1 MIVTQARM
9 VWFYSHLVR
18 TGHGGPEYLDAA
30 DVGYRFLKDKMWDRK
45 NGGFYWEV
53 DVTGDNKLQRNKHLY
68 GQAFAL
74 YALSEYYLA
83 TGKQEALDLAIQ
95 LFNVM
100 EAKAHDK
107 MYGGYL
113 EWFNE
118 DWTPGPAGRN
128 DLHGRA

>member
-1 MIVTQARM
+1 MGQ
-9 VWFYSHLVR
+9 
-18 TGHGGPEYLDAA
+18 
-30 DVGYRFLKDKMWDRK
+30 K

-53 DVTGDNKLQRNKHLY
+53 DVTGDKKLQRNKHLY

-118 DWTPGPAGRN
+118 DWTPAPPGGIPTWVS
-128 DLHGRA
+128 LISS